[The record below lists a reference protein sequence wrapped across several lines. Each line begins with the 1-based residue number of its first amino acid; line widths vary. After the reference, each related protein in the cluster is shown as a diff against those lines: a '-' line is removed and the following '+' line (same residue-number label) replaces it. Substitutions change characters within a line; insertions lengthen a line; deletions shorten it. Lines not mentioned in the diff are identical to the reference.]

1 MDGINTNVPY
11 KSPKDKE
18 ATVHREVG
26 AVRSSVEGP
35 NQAGAKGPY
44 LNKRDSVKEDEVIGP
59 YEGLIM
65 PSKVQELQRTLYR
78 KAKAEPRWR
87 AWSLYGHV
95 CRRDVL
101 ESALDAVVKNKG
113 AAGFDGIS
121 TDTVKAA
128 KDAFLKSLQ
137 EKLMDR
143 SYKPGPVL
151 RTWIPKADGKQRPLG
166 IPNVV
171 DRIVQ
176 MAVLLVLN
184 PIFEAD
190 FDEGSYG
197 YRPGRKAVD
206 AVDAI
211 REELRHGRTELID
224 ADLSGYFDTIDHTKL
239 LNLVAKR
246 VSDGSILRLIK
257 LFLKAPIVERKNG
270 KVSYHKNDRGTPQ
283 GGVLSPL
290 LANLYLNDLDHGVN
304 DKPELDAKIIRY
316 ADDFV
321 LLTRP
326 GKAAGLLERLKKYL
340 VAKKLQLNETKTR
353 LVKFRKESFNFL
365 GFNFSW
371 RRSGRTLRNYVHVEP
386 SPKATIKFK
395 DKVRAELSHWTKH
408 LSCKEAVERVNS
420 IARGWAN
427 FYDYGNCSAT
437 FRQQQT
443 WLRNRVRRW
452 MWRKYDCTHALFEFF
467 TDQRLTGQYN
477 LWSFPTKPQWLR

>member
-1 MDGINTNVPY
+1 
-11 KSPKDKE
+11 
-18 ATVHREVG
+18 
-26 AVRSSVEGP
+26 
-35 NQAGAKGPY
+35 
-44 LNKRDSVKEDEVIGP
+44 
-59 YEGLIM
+59 
-65 PSKVQELQRTLYR
+65 
-78 KAKAEPRWR
+78 
-87 AWSLYGHV
+87 
-95 CRRDVL
+95 
-101 ESALDAVVKNKG
+101 LDAVVKKKG

-121 TDTVKAA
+121 TDTVKAG
-128 KDAFLKSLQ
+128 KEAFLKGLQ

-143 SYKPGPVL
+143 SYKPGPVM

-176 MAVLLVLN
+176 MALLLVLN

-197 YRPGRKAVD
+197 YRPGRKVVD

-304 DKPELDAKIIRY
+304 DRPELDAKIIRY

-321 LLTRP
+321 LITRP
-326 GKAAGLLERLKKYL
+326 GKAAGLLERLKK
-340 VAKKLQLNETKTR
+340 V
-353 LVKFRKESFNFL
+353 
-365 GFNFSW
+365 
-371 RRSGRTLRNYVHVEP
+371 SGSEGT
-386 SPKATIKFK
+386 
-395 DKVRAELSHWTKH
+395 
-408 LSCKEAVERVNS
+408 EA
-420 IARGWAN
+420 
-427 FYDYGNCSAT
+427 
-437 FRQQQT
+437 Q
-443 WLRNRVRRW
+443 
-452 MWRKYDCTHALFEFF
+452 
-467 TDQRLTGQYN
+467 
-477 LWSFPTKPQWLR
+477 